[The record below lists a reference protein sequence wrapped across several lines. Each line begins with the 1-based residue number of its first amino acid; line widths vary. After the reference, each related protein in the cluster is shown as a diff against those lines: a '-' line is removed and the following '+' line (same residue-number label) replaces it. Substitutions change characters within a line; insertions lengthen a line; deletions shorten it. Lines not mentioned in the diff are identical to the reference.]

1 MTRFAPL
8 PLHVVS
14 AEWADR
20 VPSPAHDALTGEQR
34 QAFIA
39 DHPDSYLAVT
49 QSHED
54 RPGSSADQ
62 MLRAGRQA
70 LDRLV
75 ERGAFGS
82 EQAPAYYLY
91 QLEQTVDGRAV
102 HRQTGVVG
110 GLAIS
115 DLDRGELRPHE
126 RIHAERAG
134 HMAAHLDAVGVQSSP
149 VAVAVRPESGLS
161 PVIAAIEAASGPPSV
176 VAHSPDGL
184 VQRIWPVRSP
194 SHESELTAVL
204 HAQPTYL
211 IDGHHRAAATALH
224 RDHLERASG
233 QPATDSAQWLLT
245 VVFPADRLLNRPFH
259 RRVLG
264 TSIDT
269 ILDATGDRFAWRCV
283 ASATDCAEN
292 EVVLV
297 DAEQIVAIALPRRAG
312 SRSPDTTSP
321 DGLERALD
329 GLDVV
334 RIDRWL
340 LEDTLGLEPTLR
352 DPRIAYV
359 PGTGFS
365 ETVFDEPGFS
375 EPGSVICLARPVPT
389 GLILDVADAGLVL
402 PPKSTYFEPKVR
414 SGVFL
419 RTL

>member
-14 AEWADR
+14 ADWADR

-34 QAFIA
+34 LAFIA
-39 DHPDSYLAVT
+39 DNPDSYLAVT

-62 MLRAGRQA
+62 LLRAGRQA

-75 ERGAFGS
+75 ERGAFGF
-82 EQAPAYYLY
+82 EQAPSYFLY
-91 QLEQTVDGRAV
+91 QLEQTVDGRPI

-110 GLAIS
+110 GLALS
-115 DLDRGELRPHE
+115 DLDDGELRPHE
-126 RIHAERAG
+126 RIHAERVG
-134 HMAAHLDAVGVQSSP
+134 HMAVHLDAVGVQSGP

-161 PVIAAIEAASGPPSV
+161 PLVAAIEAASGPPNV
-176 VAHSPDGL
+176 VAHSLDGL
-184 VQRIWPVRSP
+184 VQRIWPVQNP
-194 SHESELTAVL
+194 GHESELTALL
-204 HAQPTYL
+204 HAHRTYL

-233 QPATDSAQWLLT
+233 QPAADSAQWLLT
-245 VVFPADRLLNRPFH
+245 VVFSADQLLNRPFH

-269 ILDATGDRFAWRCV
+269 ILQATGNRFAWRRV
-283 ASATDCAEN
+283 TSVTDCAEE
-292 EVVLV
+292 EVILV
-297 DAEQIVAIALPRRAG
+297 DAEQIVAIALPRSASG
-312 SRSPDTTSP
+312 SRDATEPG
-321 DGLERALD
+321 GLERELD
-329 GLDVV
+329 DLDVV

-352 DPRIAYV
+352 DPRILYV

-365 ETVFDEPGFS
+365 ETGFS
-375 EPGSVICLARPVPT
+375 ETDIDQTNSVLCLARPVPT
-389 GLILDVADAGLVL
+389 GFVLDVADAGLVL